1 MRKWGRGNV
10 TVFHVNFLNLQFV
23 PLCLSTCA
31 VCFLGTQR
39 EEKTR
44 GLVTLLFEVN
54 LCGFYKGNEKLQASI
69 ALSRGKNDVTND
81 VAARGF
87 YFFVRCC
94 GFGSLCMKTLRV

>member
-1 MRKWGRGNV
+1 M
-10 TVFHVNFLNLQFV
+10 
-23 PLCLSTCA
+23 
-31 VCFLGTQR
+31 CFLGTQR

-94 GFGSLCMKTLRV
+94 GFGSLYENSSCLKKTVFKRHPSYCDFPSPFTLMTNFEK